1 MALKDILIMEVPSG
15 ALKQIIS
22 ERELDARKNSIDEMA
37 EEISDKVPELGRAL
51 ADQFQFAGATAVN
64 IHVMMSGIPA
74 EWHNKDYFRD
84 HLIQKYGDTIFK
96 RGIRPQLNEKPQLI
110 RAYELGNKMVLAFSL
125 LGTPRRFLEDFEIV
139 VRSPQILEYVIIH
152 FSPFSFEIRAS
163 QSQNELFKQA
173 VLGVMDIFN
182 EEVYWDKITKLNDLQ
197 ANELAQRL
205 GARLR
210 AAKHKMT
217 EGVYAT
223 KEVTANTQVEDLEAT
238 EEYKKEFTGTPM
250 KKKTLVFRFTY
261 SFGFEEDISYV
272 ITDEGLWFRTKVGEE
287 VIDHVLQE
295 ILRIKFPQIEEDI
308 NQGLDDEELVVE
320 TKG

>member
-1 MALKDILIMEVPSG
+1 MGLKDILIMEVPSG
-15 ALKQIIS
+15 ALKQVIS
-22 ERELDARKNSIDEMA
+22 ERELDARKNSLDEMA
-37 EEISDKVPELGRAL
+37 EEISIKVPEVGRAL

-125 LGTPRRFLEDFEIV
+125 LGSPRRFLEDFEIV

-152 FSPFSFEIRAS
+152 FSPFAFEIRAS
-163 QSQNELFKQA
+163 QSQNEVFKQA
-173 VLGVMDIFN
+173 VLEVMDIQG
-182 EEVYWDKITKLNDLQ
+182 EVYWDKITKLNDQQ
-197 ANELAQRL
+197 ANDLARRL

-223 KEVTANTQVEDLEAT
+223 KEVTASTQVEDLEAT

-250 KKKTLVFRFTY
+250 KKKTLVFRFRY
-261 SFGFEEDISYV
+261 SFGFEEDVSYV

-287 VIDHVLQE
+287 VIEHVLQE
-295 ILRIKFPQIEEDI
+295 ILRIKFPQIDEDSQ
-308 NQGLDDEELVVE
+308 QGLDEEELVVE
-320 TKG
+320 TSE

>member
-37 EEISDKVPELGRAL
+37 EEISDKVPDVGQAL

-74 EWHNKDYFRD
+74 EWHNKDFFRD
-84 HLIQKYGDTIFK
+84 HLIQKYGSTIFT

-125 LGTPRRFLEDFEIV
+125 LGSPRRFLEDFEIV
-139 VRSPQILEYVIIH
+139 VRSPQILEYVVIH
-152 FSPFSFEIRAS
+152 FSPFAFEIRAS
-163 QSQNELFKQA
+163 QSQNEVFKQA
-173 VLGVMDIFN
+173 VLQVMDIQG
-182 EEVYWDKITKLNDLQ
+182 EVIWDKITKLNDLQ
-197 ANELAQRL
+197 ANELARRL
-205 GARLR
+205 GAKLR

-223 KEVTANTQVEDLEAT
+223 KEVTANTQVEDLEQT

-250 KKKTLVFRFTY
+250 KKKTLVFRFKY

-287 VIDHVLQE
+287 VIEHVLHE
-295 ILRIKFPQIEEDI
+295 ILLIKFPQTDVESD
-308 NQGLDDEELVVE
+308 QGLDEEELVVE
-320 TKG
+320 TSE

>member
-1 MALKDILIMEVPSG
+1 MEVPSG
-15 ALKQIIS
+15 ALKQVIS
-22 ERELDARKNSIDEMA
+22 ERELDARKNSLDEMA
-37 EEISDKVPELGRAL
+37 EEISIKVPEVGRAL

-125 LGTPRRFLEDFEIV
+125 LGSPRRFLEDFEIV

-152 FSPFSFEIRAS
+152 FSPFAFEIRAS
-163 QSQNELFKQA
+163 QSQNEVFKQA
-173 VLGVMDIFN
+173 VLEVMDIQG
-182 EEVYWDKITKLNDLQ
+182 EVYWDKITKLNDQQ
-197 ANELAQRL
+197 ANDLARRL

-223 KEVTANTQVEDLEAT
+223 KEVTASTQVEDLEAT

-250 KKKTLVFRFTY
+250 KKKTLVFRFRY
-261 SFGFEEDISYV
+261 SFGFEEDVSYV

-287 VIDHVLQE
+287 VIEHVLQE
-295 ILRIKFPQIEEDI
+295 ILRIKFPQIDEDSQ
-308 NQGLDDEELVVE
+308 QGLDEEELVVE
-320 TKG
+320 TSE